1 MSPVVLF
8 SFVIGYFALLLGVAW
23 YTSRNSDNESF
34 FIGNRNS
41 NWMLVAFGMIGTS
54 LSGVTFVSVPGGVGS
69 GNFYYY
75 QIVLGYLLGY
85 MVIAFVLIPLYYRMN
100 LTSIYTYLEKRFGIN
115 AHKAGAF
122 FFILSRTVGATAR
135 LYLVISVLQIF
146 IFNRLG
152 IPFEATTLVI
162 LALILLYTFEGGVKT
177 IIYTDTLQTTGMLVG
192 LVVCIIVIVKA
203 LGTDLGGAW
212 SLMADK
218 GYTNII
224 NTDVKASSFALKH
237 IIGGMFIAIAMT
249 GLDQE
254 MMQKN
259 ISVKTPKDSQ
269 KNIMTF
275 TAVLMFV
282 NLLFLILGGV
292 LYLYYSTH
300 SAELLEA
307 YNKITG
313 AVVPATAIPADDLF
327 PTIALSDT
335 FSGVLG
341 VIFIIAIISAL
352 FPSVD
357 GAITSLTSCF
367 CIDMLGIN
375 KKPGTEQEKKR
386 TRLKV
391 HFTFAAIFFIMVLL
405 FKWINDKLIIDFIL
419 KFAGI
424 TYGPLLGLFAFG
436 ILTRRRLND
445 KLIWVACI
453 AAPLLALGLDMLSN
467 PAWYEAKLHISLPT
481 LTQWSASIFDGYK
494 IGNELILING
504 IFTFC
509 GLWLISRK
517 GSPSEGSLL
526 AV

>member
-1 MSPVVLF
+1 MSPLILF
-8 SFVIGYFALLLGVAW
+8 TFVIGYFALLLGVAW
-23 YTSRNSDNESF
+23 FTSRNSNNESF

-69 GNFYYY
+69 GNFFYF

-85 MVIAFVLIPLYYRMN
+85 MVIAFVLLPLYYRMN

-146 IFNRLG
+146 IFNKLG
-152 IPFEATTLVI
+152 IPFEATAIVI
-162 LALILLYTFEGGVKT
+162 LLLILLYTFEGGVKT

-192 LVVCIIVIVKA
+192 LVVCIIVIIKA
-203 LGTDLGGAW
+203 LGTDFGGAW
-212 SLMADK
+212 TMMSDK
-218 GYTNII
+218 GYTQIFNW
-224 NTDVKASSFALKH
+224 DVKAGSYIWKH
-237 IIGGMFIAIAMT
+237 IVGGMFIAIAMT

-259 ISVKTPKDSQ
+259 ISVKNLKDSQ
-269 KNIMTF
+269 KNMMTF
-275 TAVLMFV
+275 TAVLMVV
-282 NLLFLILGGV
+282 NFLFLVLGGV
-292 LYLYYSTH
+292 LYLY
-300 SAELLEA
+300 A
-307 YNKITG
+307 G
-313 AVVPATAIPADDLF
+313 ANGISVPPDDLF
-327 PTIALSDT
+327 ATIALSDT
-335 FSGVLG
+335 FSGVIG
-341 VIFIIAIISAL
+341 IIFIIALISAL

-367 CIDMLGIN
+367 CIDILGIN
-375 KKPGTEQEKKR
+375 KKAGTEKEKKR

-391 HFTFAAIFFIMVLL
+391 HFTFAAVFFLMVLL
-405 FKWINDKLIIDFIL
+405 FKAINDKLIIDFIL

-436 ILTRRRLND
+436 ILTKRKLNE
-445 KLIWVACI
+445 KLIWTVCI
-453 AAPLLALGLDMLSN
+453 IAPMLALGLDILSN
-467 PAWYEAKLHISLPT
+467 PAWYEAKLHVKLGLQNISD
-481 LTQWSASIFDGYK
+481 SIFHGYK

-504 IFTFC
+504 IFTFI
-509 GLWLISRK
+509 GLYFISRK
-517 GSPSEGSLL
+517 SSIESLTIL
-526 AV
+526 KPV

>member
-1 MSPVVLF
+1 MSPALLF
-8 SFVIGYFALLLGVAW
+8 TFVIGYFALLLGVAW
-23 YTSRNSDNESF
+23 WTSRKSDNESF

-54 LSGVTFVSVPGGVGS
+54 LSGVTFVSVPGGVG
-69 GNFYYY
+69 GQNFYYF
-75 QIVLGYLLGY
+75 QVVLGYLLGY
-85 MVIAFVLIPLYYRMN
+85 AVIAFVLIPLYYRMN

-146 IFNRLG
+146 IFNNLG
-152 IPFEATTLVI
+152 IPFILTALVI

-192 LVVCIIVIVKA
+192 LVVCIIAIIKA
-203 LGTDLGGAW
+203 LGTDFGGAW
-212 SLMADK
+212 TMMTDK
-218 GYTNII
+218 GYTSIFNW
-224 NTDVKASSFALKH
+224 DVKAGSFALKH

-259 ISVKTPKDSQ
+259 ISVKTLKDSQ

-275 TAVLMFV
+275 SIVLLLV
-282 NLLFLILGGV
+282 NFLFLVLGGV
-292 LYLYYSTH
+292 LYLYAATK
-300 SAELLEA
+300 
-307 YNKITG
+307 NIN
-313 AVVPATAIPADDLF
+313 VPPDDLF
-327 PTIALSDT
+327 PTIALSNE
-335 FSGVLG
+335 FSGAIG
-341 VIFIIAIISAL
+341 IIFVIALISAL

-367 CIDMLGIN
+367 CIDILGL
-375 KKPGTEQEKKR
+375 KKSSATEREKKI

-391 HFTFAAIFFIMVLL
+391 HFSFALVFFLLVLV
-405 FKWINDKLIIDFIL
+405 FKWMNDKLIIDFIL
-419 KFAGI
+419 KFAGV

-436 ILTRRRLND
+436 ILTKRKLKEN
-445 KLIWVACI
+445 LIWTVCIVA
-453 AAPLLALGLDMLSN
+453 PMLALVLDMISN
-467 PAWYEAKLHISLPT
+467 PAWYEAKLHMKLGLDSL
-481 LTQWSASIFDGYK
+481 SAATFNGYK

-504 IFTFC
+504 AITFL
-509 GLWLISRK
+509 GLWLISHKATKEEIDR
-517 GSPSEGSLL
+517 EL
-526 AV
+526 AAA